1 MADKTH
7 DRSPGSA
14 PPSSRP
20 GQQDPA
26 GPWVEKGPGA
36 EPSQDTPGSDHT
48 EGRDR
53 PPSGRPRDDKGPWLG
68 GG

>member
-1 MADKTH
+1 MADE
-7 DRSPGSA
+7 RRPQ
-14 PPSSRP
+14 PP

-26 GPWVEKGPGA
+26 GPWVEKNRDKQPQQ
-36 EPSQDTPGSDHT
+36 PPQDQTRDRDRS

-53 PPSGRPRDDKGPWLG
+53 APSNPDRDEDGPWLG